1 MPLRQ
6 PNWLFFRQSFNRA
19 SSVSQLQRIVD
30 GCYRIRLGLVNA
42 FIIARPGELT
52 LIDTGMP
59 GDADRIERALQSI
72 GCALADVR
80 HILVT
85 HCHGDHAGSL
95 AEVQRRAPAAKT
107 SMHLSDALL
116 VEQGIA
122 MRKDKPLHPSPGTL
136 NQLLFPIY
144 ARCLPSRIEPAK
156 VDRLLCDREHLN
168 IAGGITTL
176 HAPGHT
182 QGQACF
188 LWHRAGGVLFAGD
201 TAACVWGLSYSIA
214 YENFELGRQTLGS
227 LAGLEF
233 EYACFG
239 HGKAIVRNADKR
251 FSKSFGLIPSRGVAP
266 ELATPSRGGLVASRR
281 SAS

>member
-1 MPLRQ
+1 M
-6 PNWLFFRQSFNRA
+6 
-19 SSVSQLQRIVD
+19 SQLQRIVD

-42 FIIARPGELT
+42 FVIARPGELT

-59 GDADRIERALQSI
+59 GDADRIERALRSI
-72 GCALADVR
+72 GCGLADVR

-85 HCHGDHAGSL
+85 HCHGDHAGGL

-116 VEQGIA
+116 VEQGITT
-122 MRKDKPLHPSPGTL
+122 RKDKPLRPSPGSL
-136 NQLLFPIY
+136 NHLLFQLVV
-144 ARCLPSRIEPAK
+144 RCLPSRVEPAK
-156 VDRLLCDREHLN
+156 IDRFLCDRERLN
-168 IAGGITTL
+168 IAGGITTV

-182 QGQACF
+182 QGHACF

-201 TAACVWGLSYSIA
+201 AAACVWGLSYSIA
-214 YENFELGRQTLGS
+214 YEDFELGKQTLGI

-233 EYACFG
+233 QYACFG
-239 HGKAIVRNADKR
+239 HGKTVVRNADKR
-251 FSKSFGLIPSRGVAP
+251 LSKSFGTIRKRGISPVG
-266 ELATPSRGGLVASRR
+266 ELAPSSRGGLVASQK